1 MLNMEGP
8 RLLQRRLFSIVAQP
22 SSGPRVPPFVS
33 RPARRLFS
41 AATSTPI
48 SGSGAGLIY
57 DGGVPEE
64 SLYRYRPGGYHP
76 VHLGDFLSNGRY
88 EVVHKLGFGGYS
100 TVWLARDHHLKRYV
114 AVKIVVSEV
123 GVKTRELHVLRVLST
138 AKDQYGSRNVIRLLD
153 DFQHIG
159 PNGTHA
165 YIHSGNILFMLSDVS
180 GLSKERLFGHIGAPH
195 IANVSRIDGK
205 PLGPGLPRYQV
216 SSARFPSACYD
227 REMNVK
233 LVDFGEAF
241 TSSDKPPTLHTP
253 LVFRA
258 PEVIFDDEWDHR
270 VDLWSM
276 ACTMFELVV
285 GFPMFDSVMTNKD
298 IVIEQMIE
306 RVGDLPGRWK
316 AKWNP
321 AKKEPPDVAF
331 LDEDEFSTSQQAYTL
346 EQWLHQTYFDD
357 EKKPVLSVE
366 DVELLGSMLRGML
379 RYESDER
386 PSAAQVAQHPWFHSG
401 RTDTGEQK
409 FSKSGGP
416 RQDKIP

>member
-22 SSGPRVPPFVS
+22 SSGSRVPTFVS
-33 RPARRLFS
+33 RSARRLFS

-48 SGSGAGLIY
+48 SGSGLGLMY

-100 TVWLARDHHLKRYV
+100 TVWLAGDHLLKHYV

-159 PNGTHA
+159 PND
-165 YIHSGNILFMLSDVS
+165 IHPGNILFMLSDVS
-180 GLSKERLFGHIGAPH
+180 VLSKERLFGHIGAPH

-233 LVDFGEAF
+233 LVDVGEAF

-258 PEVIFDDEWDHR
+258 PEVIFNDDWDHR

-285 GFPMFDSVMTNKD
+285 GFPMFDSVMTNED

-306 RVGDLPGRWK
+306 RV
-316 AKWNP
+316 
-321 AKKEPPDVAF
+321 ES
-331 LDEDEFSTSQQAYTL
+331 STSQQAYTL
-346 EQWLHQTYFDD
+346 EQWLHRTYFDD
-357 EKKPVLSVE
+357 EKKPVLSVK

-401 RTDTGEQK
+401 PTDTGEQK
-409 FSKSGGP
+409 SSKSGDS